1 MDTHPYLSPQH
12 RERTDCAHSTEDGEG
27 LHLGWVWPG
36 GAALT
41 SSLHQDIS
49 LFTPSERQRTVP
61 CFSCL
66 LNVTEMT
73 KKRKDAWK
81 LENPEIR
88 QDYITLSWWKPMNS
102 DRSESDRGMRPLWW
116 EVIRVSSSVLACLNA
131 LMIQYQ
137 SKIIHQTSLG
147 LPRSGK
153 SWGILWYLF
162 LIPSSSA
169 FVLLIHAVQINQTAT
184 PGCLH
189 TASYLP
195 SATVPEFSNLLLWKH
210 SRIAYSMVSWLPY
223 DSRIFT
229 DIKDIIAFSAAL
241 GKC

>member
-12 RERTDCAHSTEDGEG
+12 RERTDCAHSAEDGEG
-27 LHLGWVWPG
+27 LHLGWVWRG

-102 DRSESDRGMRPLWW
+102 DSLSLRGERDLSDEKSLGWAPACWPVWMHLWFNTRAKSS
-116 EVIRVSSSVLACLNA
+116 IRLPWDFPGQGKHGGSCGIFSWSLLPVLLCYLSMQSKLTRLLPQGAYTLLHICPQQQCLN
-131 LMIQYQ
+131 
-137 SKIIHQTSLG
+137 SQT
-147 LPRSGK
+147 
-153 SWGILWYLF
+153 YF
-162 LIPSSSA
+162 
-169 FVLLIHAVQINQTAT
+169 FEN
-184 PGCLH
+184 
-189 TASYLP
+189 
-195 SATVPEFSNLLLWKH
+195 TVE
-210 SRIAYSMVSWLPY
+210 
-223 DSRIFT
+223 
-229 DIKDIIAFSAAL
+229 
-241 GKC
+241 

>member
-12 RERTDCAHSTEDGEG
+12 RERTDCAHSAEDGEG

-49 LFTPSERQRTVP
+49 LLTPSERQRTVP

-102 DRSESDRGMRPLWW
+102 DSLSLRGERDLSDEKSLGWAPACWPVWMHLWFNTRAKSS
-116 EVIRVSSSVLACLNA
+116 IRLPWDFPGQGNHGGSCGIFSWSLLPVLLCYLSMQSKLTRLLPQGAYTLLHICPQQQCLN
-131 LMIQYQ
+131 
-137 SKIIHQTSLG
+137 SQT
-147 LPRSGK
+147 
-153 SWGILWYLF
+153 YF
-162 LIPSSSA
+162 
-169 FVLLIHAVQINQTAT
+169 FEN
-184 PGCLH
+184 
-189 TASYLP
+189 
-195 SATVPEFSNLLLWKH
+195 TVE
-210 SRIAYSMVSWLPY
+210 
-223 DSRIFT
+223 
-229 DIKDIIAFSAAL
+229 
-241 GKC
+241 